1 METYDLSQITAAEFQ
16 SRKGD
21 PVMIQFADTILLSST
36 ILTVN
41 ELKGYSP
48 LERSSFSVEF
58 QTNGDNRVYGQGI
71 YKVVYQD
78 GKSMDIFLVPIAQHP
93 LGTRYEAI
101 FS

>member
-1 METYDLSQITAAEFQ
+1 MEAYDLSQLTAAEFQ

-21 PVMIQFADTILLSST
+21 PVIIQFAQNLSLSST

-48 LERSSFSVEF
+48 LERNSFSVEF
-58 QTNGDNRVYGQGI
+58 QTDGEHMVRQQGI
-71 YKVVYQD
+71 YRVVQQD
-78 GKSMDIFLVPIAQHP
+78 GKYLDIFLVPIARDP

>member
-1 METYDLSQITAAEFQ
+1 METYDLSQLTAAEFQ

-21 PVMIQFADTILLSST
+21 HVIIQFAQNLSRTST

-48 LERSSFSVEF
+48 LERNSFSVEF
-58 QTNGDNRVYGQGI
+58 QTDGEHMVYEQGI
-71 YKVVYQD
+71 YRVVHQNGRYL
-78 GKSMDIFLVPIAQHP
+78 DIFLVPIARDP
-93 LGTRYEAI
+93 LGTRYEAV

>member
-1 METYDLSQITAAEFQ
+1 METYDLSQLTAAEFR

-21 PVMIQFADTILLSST
+21 PVMIHFAQNLSLPST
-36 ILTVN
+36 VLTVN

-48 LERSSFSVEF
+48 LERESFSVEF
-58 QTNGDNRVYGQGI
+58 QTDGEHMVHEQGI
-71 YKVVYQD
+71 YRVVHQD
-78 GKSMDIFLVPIAQHP
+78 GKYLDIFLVPIARDP